1 MQSREK
7 QNLECRKLEQREPQ
21 EQASL
26 MGNTA
31 RDPPH
36 QVPKSCPHRLVLEI
50 PATESCARLYF
61 PKMATPI
68 HVHPTC
74 SSYNMTLIFLH
85 WEVNGPWVLPQPVVL
100 GRNDTAGTARL
111 DHKRQ

>member
-21 EQASL
+21 EQVSL

-36 QVPKSCPHRLVLEI
+36 QVPKSCSHRLVLEI
-50 PATESCARLYF
+50 PATESFARLYF

-68 HVHPTC
+68 CVHPTR
-74 SSYNMTLIFLH
+74 SYNMTLIFLH
-85 WEVNGPWVLPQPVVL
+85 WEVNGPWVLPQPVGL
-100 GRNDTAGTARL
+100 GRKDTVGTVRL